1 MNTLKAFVMAMR
13 PLLVDLLSTIVFA
26 VLYGLTGNL
35 TLGIVVGM
43 AVGIGQIAFLKI
55 RGRKVEIMQWASLGL
70 VLVLGGASLM
80 TQNPHFAMLKPTV
93 AGIAIGCV
101 MLNPGW
107 QMRYFPQIVRDNVPA
122 HELHVWGYVW
132 SAMIFALAGA
142 NLYVALELGRTTW
155 AWFTSVVPMTA
166 QLGLFALQFAF
177 VRMRVARNIRA
188 RMAQVA
194 AE

>member
-1 MNTLKAFVMAMR
+1 MTTLKYFALAIR

-26 VLYGLTGNL
+26 VLYGVTGNL
-35 TLGIVVGM
+35 TLGIVLGM
-43 AVGIGQIAFLKI
+43 ATGIGQIAFLKY
-55 RGRKVEIMQWASLGL
+55 RGLKVEIMQWASLGL
-70 VLVLGGASLM
+70 VMVLGSASLL

-107 QMRYFPQIVRDNVPA
+107 QMRYFPQIVRDNVSPR
-122 HELHVWGYVW
+122 ELHVWGYVW
-132 SAMIFALAGA
+132 AATVFALAGA
-142 NLYVALELGRTTW
+142 NLYVAYALSHADW

-166 QLGLFALQFAF
+166 QLALFAAQFASI
-177 VRMRVARNIRA
+177 RRSVARNLRGRA
-188 RMAQVA
+188 AP

>member
-1 MNTLKAFVMAMR
+1 MDTLKHFALAIR

-26 VLYGLTGNL
+26 VLYGVTGNL
-35 TLGIVVGM
+35 TLGIVLGM
-43 AVGIGQIAFLKI
+43 ATGIGQIALLKY

-70 VLVLGGASLM
+70 VMVLGSASLL
-80 TQNPHFAMLKPTV
+80 THNPHFAMLKPTV

-101 MLNPGW
+101 MLVPGW

-142 NLYVALELGRTTW
+142 NLYVALELDRTTW

-166 QLGLFALQFAF
+166 QLGLFAVQFAF
-177 VRMRVARNIRA
+177 VRMRVARTIRA
-188 RMAQVA
+188 RMAQA
-194 AE
+194 PAE